1 MLQYHLSSR
10 TTKVGKNK
18 GKTVYYAQYRTRGLI
33 PFDVFCREVAD
44 GSTVDVADVK
54 AVLSRLHTVIT
65 RNIERG
71 FSVEVGELGNF
82 RPTFGSAEVLD
93 PKDFDITKHVRSPK
107 ITFRPRPI
115 FAQSLR
121 ANIGFE
127 RVELS
132 ESKDKEKKSKKKAR
146 SLIAQSPRRSR
157 AQASTLAPPR
167 PVMGTSVSSLPLGR
181 QHMPRSGT
189 STN

>member
-10 TTKVGKNK
+10 TTKIGKNK

-107 ITFRPRPI
+107 ITFRPRPV

-132 ESKDKEKKSKKKAR
+132 ESKDKGKKSKKPNSTKPSTEQGAGEH
-146 SLIAQSPRRSR
+146 SGSPS
-157 AQASTLAPPR
+157 A
-167 PVMGTSVSSLPLGR
+167 GDGHLGI
-181 QHMPRSGT
+181 
-189 STN
+189 

>member
-33 PFDVFCREVAD
+33 PFDVFCRE
-44 GSTVDVADVK
+44 VADVK

-107 ITFRPRPI
+107 ITFRPRPV

-132 ESKDKEKKSKKKAR
+132 KSKGKGSKKPNSTKPSTEQGAGEH
-146 SLIAQSPRRSR
+146 SGSPS
-157 AQASTLAPPR
+157 A
-167 PVMGTSVSSLPLGR
+167 GDGHLGI
-181 QHMPRSGT
+181 
-189 STN
+189 